1 MSVEYHRGDWAS
13 PKGHAFIYLRNS
25 LDHEEVWATYVVV
38 LPITVDLS
46 KYVPPFLMNQ
56 IGEMDAKD
64 LSAFAFPPVPERVDA
79 KDLSA
84 FAFPP
89 VPERVSGYDALESMA
104 EVRDDDIL
112 YVGTHNP
119 SDVTGALGRVSEAVQ
134 SYSEQ
139 YAQVAGSS
147 TVGGETPGDD
157 SDAETEELS
166 VSDVLYGLMSDSDKL
181 SELSKLIGRLRFAV
195 DGSDERL
202 ISETETEIAMVAN
215 HLSRSHNISQ
225 LIEAVKSNDS
235 RSAELADVYLQR
247 SYHLVHEDY
256 AKLTAIEGRIKEL
269 EGGPA
274 ND

>member
-1 MSVEYHRGDWAS
+1 MSVEYHRGDWAR

-64 LSAFAFPPVPERVDA
+64 LKSFAFPPAPEQVP
-79 KDLSA
+79 
-84 FAFPP
+84 
-89 VPERVSGYDALESMA
+89 GYDALEQMA

-112 YVGTHNP
+112 YIGTHNP
-119 SDVTGALGRVSEAVQ
+119 SDVTGAMGRVSEAAQ
-134 SYSEQ
+134 AYSEE
-139 YAQVAGSS
+139 YTKIAGSS
-147 TVGGETPGDD
+147 ASGGEMPV
-157 SDAETEELS
+157 EESEEEAAGLA

-195 DGSDERL
+195 DGSDDRL
-202 ISETETEIAMVAN
+202 ISETENEIALVAN
-215 HLSRSHNISQ
+215 HLPQSHNIPQ
-225 LIEAVKSNDS
+225 LVEAVKSNDS

-269 EGGPA
+269 EGG
-274 ND
+274 

>member
-1 MSVEYHRGDWAS
+1 MSVEYHRGDWVR

-56 IGEMDAKD
+56 IGEEDAKN
-64 LSAFAFPPVPERVDA
+64 LSAFAFPPAPEQVP
-79 KDLSA
+79 
-84 FAFPP
+84 
-89 VPERVSGYDALESMA
+89 GYDALEQMA

-112 YVGTHNP
+112 YIGTHNP
-119 SDVTGALGRVSEAVQ
+119 SDVTGAMGRVSEAVEA
-134 SYSEQ
+134 YSEE
-139 YAQVAGSS
+139 YTKIAGSS
-147 TVGGETPGDD
+147 ASGGEMPVEK
-157 SDAETEELS
+157 SEEEAEGLA
-166 VSDVLYGLMSDSDKL
+166 VSDVLYGLMNDSDKL

-195 DGSDERL
+195 DGSDDRL
-202 ISETETEIAMVAN
+202 ISETENEIALVAN
-215 HLSRSHNISQ
+215 HLPQSHNIPQ
-225 LIEAVKSNDS
+225 LVEAVKSNDS

-269 EGGPA
+269 EGGA
-274 ND
+274 GKGD

>member
-1 MSVEYHRGDWAS
+1 MSIDYHRGDWVR

-25 LDHEEVWATYVVV
+25 LDHDEVWATYVVV
-38 LPITVDLS
+38 LPITVDLT

-64 LSAFAFPPVPERVDA
+64 LSAFAFPPA
-79 KDLSA
+79 
-84 FAFPP
+84 
-89 VPERVSGYDALESMA
+89 PERVSGYDAIERMA

-134 SYSEQ
+134 SYSEE
-139 YAQVAGSS
+139 YAQIAGSPTEGS
-147 TVGGETPGDD
+147 EATDD
-157 SDAETEELS
+157 KDADVEELS

-195 DGSDERL
+195 DGSDDRL
-202 ISETETEIAMVAN
+202 ISETESEIALVAN
-215 HLSRSHNISQ
+215 HLPQSHNITQ
-225 LIEAVKSNDS
+225 LVEAAKSNDS

-269 EGGPA
+269 ESG
-274 ND
+274 

>member
-64 LSAFAFPPVPERVDA
+64 LSAFAFPPVPERV
-79 KDLSA
+79 
-84 FAFPP
+84 
-89 VPERVSGYDALESMA
+89 SGYDALESMA

-147 TVGGETPGDD
+147 TVGGETQGDD
-157 SDAETEELS
+157 PDAETEELS

-195 DGSDERL
+195 DGSDEQTHIGDRDRDRDGRQPPFP
-202 ISETETEIAMVAN
+202 ITQHFAAYRGREV
-215 HLSRSHNISQ
+215 
-225 LIEAVKSNDS
+225 
-235 RSAELADVYLQR
+235 QR
-247 SYHLVHEDY
+247 QPLRRARRRIPP
-256 AKLTAIEGRIKEL
+256 AKLPPRTRGLRQAHRHRR
-269 EGGPA
+269 PNQRA
-274 ND
+274 

>member
-1 MSVEYHRGDWAS
+1 MSVEYHRGEWAR

-56 IGEMDAKD
+56 IGEMDEKD
-64 LSAFAFPPVPERVDA
+64 LSAFAFPPAPEQ
-79 KDLSA
+79 
-84 FAFPP
+84 
-89 VPERVSGYDALESMA
+89 VSGYDVIERMA
-104 EVRDDDIL
+104 EMRDDDIL
-112 YVGTHNP
+112 FIGTQNP

-139 YAQVAGSS
+139 YAQITGSS
-147 TVGGETPGDD
+147 TEGGEAPVIEQEEE
-157 SDAETEELS
+157 AEGLA
-166 VSDVLYGLMSDSDKL
+166 VSDVIYGLMSDSDKL

-195 DGSDERL
+195 DGSDDRL
-202 ISETETEIAMVAN
+202 ITETESEITLVAN
-215 HLSRSHNISQ
+215 HLPQSHNIPQ
-225 LIEAVKSNDS
+225 LVEAVKSNDS

-269 EGGPA
+269 EGGSVK
-274 ND
+274 DE

>member
-1 MSVEYHRGDWAS
+1 MSVEYHRGDWAR

-56 IGEMDAKD
+56 IGDMDAKD
-64 LSAFAFPPVPERVDA
+64 LSSFAFPPA
-79 KDLSA
+79 
-84 FAFPP
+84 
-89 VPERVSGYDALESMA
+89 PERVSGYDALERMA
-104 EVRDDDIL
+104 EMRDDDIL
-112 YVGTHNP
+112 FIGIQNP
-119 SDVTGALGRVSEAVQ
+119 SDVTGAMGRVGEAVQ

-139 YAQVAGSS
+139 YAQITGSS
-147 TVGGETPGDD
+147 TEGGEAPII
-157 SDAETEELS
+157 EQEEEGLA
-166 VSDVLYGLMSDSDKL
+166 VSDVIYGLMSDSDKL

-195 DGSDERL
+195 DGSDDRL
-202 ISETETEIAMVAN
+202 ISETETEIALVAN
-215 HLSRSHNISQ
+215 HLPQSHNISQ
-225 LIEAVKSNDS
+225 LVEAVKSNDS

-269 EGGPA
+269 EGGSVK
-274 ND
+274 DE

>member
-64 LSAFAFPPVPERVDA
+64 LSAFAFPPA
-79 KDLSA
+79 
-84 FAFPP
+84 
-89 VPERVSGYDALESMA
+89 PERVSGYEALESMA
-104 EVRDDDIL
+104 EMRDDDIL
-112 YVGTHNP
+112 FIGSQNP
-119 SDVTGALGRVSEAVQ
+119 SNVTGAMGRVNEAVQ

-139 YAQVAGSS
+139 YAQITGSS
-147 TVGGETPGDD
+147 TEGGEAPIVDQQ
-157 SDAETEELS
+157 EEAKGLA
-166 VSDVLYGLMSDSDKL
+166 VSDVIYGLMSDSDKL

-195 DGSDERL
+195 DGSDDRL
-202 ISETETEIAMVAN
+202 ISETETEIALVAN
-215 HLSRSHNISQ
+215 HLPQSHNIPQ
-225 LIEAVKSNDS
+225 LVEAVKSNDS

-269 EGGPA
+269 EGGSPKEQQTG
-274 ND
+274 

>member
-1 MSVEYHRGDWAS
+1 MSIDYHRGDWVR

-25 LDHEEVWATYVVV
+25 LDHDEVWATYVVV
-38 LPITVDLS
+38 LPITVDLT

-64 LSAFAFPPVPERVDA
+64 LSAFAFPPA
-79 KDLSA
+79 
-84 FAFPP
+84 
-89 VPERVSGYDALESMA
+89 PERVSGYDAIERMA
-104 EVRDDDIL
+104 EARDDDIL

-134 SYSEQ
+134 SYSEE
-139 YAQVAGSS
+139 YAQIAGSPTEGS
-147 TVGGETPGDD
+147 EATDD
-157 SDAETEELS
+157 KDADVEELS

-195 DGSDERL
+195 DGSDDRL
-202 ISETETEIAMVAN
+202 ISETESEIALVAN
-215 HLSRSHNISQ
+215 HLPQSHNITQ
-225 LIEAVKSNDS
+225 LVEAVKSNDS

-269 EGGPA
+269 ESG
-274 ND
+274 

>member
-1 MSVEYHRGDWAS
+1 MSVEYHRGDWVR

-56 IGEMDAKD
+56 IGEADAKD
-64 LSAFAFPPVPERVDA
+64 LSAFAFPPAPEQVP
-79 KDLSA
+79 
-84 FAFPP
+84 
-89 VPERVSGYDALESMA
+89 GYDALEQMA

-112 YVGTHNP
+112 YIGTHNP
-119 SDVTGALGRVSEAVQ
+119 SDVTGAMGRVSEAVEA
-134 SYSEQ
+134 YSEE
-139 YAQVAGSS
+139 YTKIAGSS
-147 TVGGETPGDD
+147 ASGGEMPVEK
-157 SDAETEELS
+157 SEEEAEGLA

-195 DGSDERL
+195 DGSDDRL
-202 ISETETEIAMVAN
+202 ISETETEIALVAS
-215 HLSRSHNISQ
+215 HLPQSHNISQ
-225 LIEAVKSNDS
+225 LVEAVKSNDS

-269 EGGPA
+269 EGGSVK
-274 ND
+274 DE

>member
-1 MSVEYHRGDWAS
+1 MSIDYHRGDWVR

-38 LPITVDLS
+38 LPITVDLT

-64 LSAFAFPPVPERVDA
+64 LSAFAFPPA
-79 KDLSA
+79 
-84 FAFPP
+84 
-89 VPERVSGYDALESMA
+89 PERVSGYDAIERMA

-134 SYSEQ
+134 SYSEE
-139 YAQVAGSS
+139 YAQIAGSPTEGS
-147 TVGGETPGDD
+147 KAIDD
-157 SDAETEELS
+157 KDAEAEDLS

-195 DGSDERL
+195 DGSDDRL
-202 ISETETEIAMVAN
+202 ISETESEIALVAN
-215 HLSRSHNISQ
+215 HLPQSHNITQ
-225 LIEAVKSNDS
+225 LVEAAKSNDS

-269 EGGPA
+269 ESG
-274 ND
+274 

>member
-1 MSVEYHRGDWAS
+1 MSVEYHRGDWAR

-56 IGEMDAKD
+56 IGE
-64 LSAFAFPPVPERVDA
+64 VDA

-89 VPERVSGYDALESMA
+89 APERVSGYDALEQMA
-104 EVRDDDIL
+104 EARDDDIL
-112 YVGTHNP
+112 FIGSQNP
-119 SDVTGALGRVSEAVQ
+119 SDVTGAMGRVSEAVET
-134 SYSEQ
+134 YSEQ
-139 YAQVAGSS
+139 YAQVVGSS
-147 TVGGETPGDD
+147 TGGSESPA
-157 SDAETEELS
+157 AEAEEEAEGLA

-195 DGSDERL
+195 DGSDDRL
-202 ISETETEIAMVAN
+202 ITETESEIALVAG
-215 HLSRSHNISQ
+215 HLPQSHNIPQ
-225 LIEAVKSNDS
+225 LVEAVKSNDS

-269 EGGPA
+269 EGGSPKGE
-274 ND
+274 

>member
-1 MSVEYHRGDWAS
+1 MSIDYHRGDWVR

-38 LPITVDLS
+38 LPITVDLT

-64 LSAFAFPPVPERVDA
+64 LSAFAFPPA
-79 KDLSA
+79 
-84 FAFPP
+84 
-89 VPERVSGYDALESMA
+89 PERVSGYDAIERMA

-134 SYSEQ
+134 SYSEE
-139 YAQVAGSS
+139 YAQIAGSPTEGS
-147 TVGGETPGDD
+147 EATDD
-157 SDAETEELS
+157 KDADVEELS

-195 DGSDERL
+195 DGSDDRL
-202 ISETETEIAMVAN
+202 ISETESEIALVAN
-215 HLSRSHNISQ
+215 HLPQSHNITQ
-225 LIEAVKSNDS
+225 LVEAVKSNDS

-269 EGGPA
+269 ESG
-274 ND
+274 

>member
-1 MSVEYHRGDWAS
+1 MSVEYHRGDWAK

-25 LDHEEVWATYVVV
+25 LNHEEVWATYLVV

-64 LSAFAFPPVPERVDA
+64 LSAFAFPPAPEQ
-79 KDLSA
+79 
-84 FAFPP
+84 
-89 VPERVSGYDALESMA
+89 VSGYEAIEKMA

-112 YVGTHNP
+112 YVGTHSP
-119 SDVTGALGRVSEAVQ
+119 SDVTGAMSRVSEAVQ
-134 SYSEQ
+134 SYSEE
-139 YAQVAGSS
+139 YARIAGSS
-147 TVGGETPGDD
+147 TVGGETQGDD
-157 SDAETEELS
+157 SDAEVEELS

-215 HLSRSHNISQ
+215 HLPQSHNIPQ
-225 LIEAVKSNDS
+225 LIEAVKSND
-235 RSAELADVYLQR
+235 RHSAELADIYLQR
-247 SYHLVHEDY
+247 SYHLVQEDY
-256 AKLTAIEGRIKEL
+256 AKLTDIEGRIKEL
-269 EGGPA
+269 EDGPA
-274 ND
+274 KGG